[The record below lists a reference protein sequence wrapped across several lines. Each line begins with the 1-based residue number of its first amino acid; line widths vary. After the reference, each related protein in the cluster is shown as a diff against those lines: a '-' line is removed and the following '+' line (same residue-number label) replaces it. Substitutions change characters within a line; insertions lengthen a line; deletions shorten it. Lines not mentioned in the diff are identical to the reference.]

1 MIRLRQT
8 FGAHAGRSLE
18 FDTDVVTLG
27 RLPESDVAFDP
38 RADIDASGRHAE
50 LRRERGWWVV
60 VDVGSRNG
68 TWVNGQR
75 VERAALNVGD
85 ELEFGRGGPRFTVDV
100 AQAGAGV
107 APGGGLMATAQ
118 WPASEAALPDARGP
132 IPGSVPPGSRGAASQ
147 PPPSFRGPVSEPPPS
162 FRGPVSEPPTSLRG
176 PASQP
181 PPSFRGPVSEPPPR
195 FRTPIGAA
203 PSGGVPPAAIPASE
217 SPPRARGEAP
227 PMYFV
232 SSAGAAA
239 APGPAG
245 KSGGEATASVSLS
258 RRPGLGLG
266 AAVAIGL
273 AALIFAG
280 IAVGFLAWRLRRGE
294 VPGVARAL
302 LPPATAPVVLGA
314 GVGPAVYLLSTTRVD
329 GSTAALCTAFAVRA
343 DVAATSARCVTLAEQ
358 ERTRGA
364 RVELVRPGLAAR
376 VGIATMYRHPQFDA
390 GASGVAN
397 DIGVIRVAS
406 PLPVLVPLPTLAD
419 LRASAAGEPAYVVA
433 YEAAGG
439 VTARAPSVSVGVLG
453 AQTRF
458 DGTPGAFEVSQLV
471 PHSAR
476 VAPGAAGAP
485 VFDGAGVLVGV
496 QASSEAGVSSL
507 GVRVDVLLAL
517 LAGLGA

>member
-50 LRRERGWWVV
+50 LRRERGWWVI

-85 ELEFGRGGPRFTVDV
+85 ELEFGRGGPRFAVDV
-100 AQAGAGV
+100 AQAGAGA
-107 APGGGLMATAQ
+107 APAGGLLPTAQ

-132 IPGSVPPGSRGAASQ
+132 ASGSMPPGSRGPASQ

-162 FRGPVSEPPTSLRG
+162 MRG

-195 FRTPIGAA
+195 FRAPMGTS
-203 PSGGVPPAAIPASE
+203 PSGGVPPTAIPATE
-217 SPPRARGEAP
+217 SPPRGRGESP

-245 KSGGEATASVSLS
+245 KSGGAPAASEALS
-258 RRPGLGLG
+258 RSPGLGLG

-294 VPGVARAL
+294 VPGAARAL
-302 LPPATAPVVLGA
+302 IAPATAPAVLGA
-314 GVGPAVYLLSTTRVD
+314 RVGPAVYVLSTTRVD

-343 DVAATSARCVTLAEQ
+343 DVAATSGRCVTLAEQ
-358 ERTRGA
+358 ARTQGA
-364 RVELVRPGLAAR
+364 RVELVRPGLAAS
-376 VGIATMYRHPQFDA
+376 VGIATMYRHPQFEA
-390 GASGVAN
+390 GAPGVAN
-397 DIGVIRVAS
+397 DIGVIRVSS
-406 PLPVLVPLPTLAD
+406 PLPILVPLPTLID
-419 LRASAAGEPAYVVA
+419 LRASAAGEPAFVVA
-433 YEAAGG
+433 YEVTGG
-439 VTARAPSVSVGVLG
+439 VAAPAPSVSVGALG

-458 DGTPGAFEVSQLV
+458 DGTPGAFEASQLV

-476 VAPGAAGAP
+476 VAPGGAGAP

-496 QASSEAGVSSL
+496 QASSEAGASSL